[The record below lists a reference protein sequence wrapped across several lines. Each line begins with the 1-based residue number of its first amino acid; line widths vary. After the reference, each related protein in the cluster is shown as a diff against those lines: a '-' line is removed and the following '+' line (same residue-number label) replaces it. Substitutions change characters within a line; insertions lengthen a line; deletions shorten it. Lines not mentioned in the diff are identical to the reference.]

1 MLKEKT
7 DILKVVT
14 DEGIEGLM
22 VKFQKELADLI
33 NEAATYGELF
43 KKNEDNDRYNK
54 IKLFGNKLVQEEYMI
69 GFAGHFSAGKSSMIN
84 ALTGVDLLP
93 SSPIPTSANIVKVRK
108 TETDYAV
115 IHLTDG
121 KAVKYGGH
129 GFSDAV
135 KSFSKDGAAVSLV
148 EIGHKESAL
157 PEGITVMDTPG
168 VDSTDDA
175 HRLSTES
182 ALHLADLVFYTMDYN
197 HVQSE
202 LNFNFTKD
210 LIRYNSNV
218 YLIINQIDKHRESE
232 ISFEHFKQSVE
243 DSFKMWGVEP
253 KGIFYTSLFDL
264 AHPHNDFEDVKD
276 IVEGSMENWKE
287 SFIHNAHQTI
297 NALQKEHEQFLEEE
311 IFELKDSASTLI
323 AEDEWA
329 QKTELLEELID
340 TEKILALFNEKAFT
354 KTFEKEQSSLLH
366 NATITPYETR
376 VLLERYLESQSPRFK
391 VGFLFGAKK
400 TEEER
405 QKRKEEFSENINK
418 LLHTQIEIHLKA
430 LMKKSLKDANILTDE
445 QSLSIDALDMT
456 IPFTTIIKQFNAS
469 DIITGDTVLNISNQM
484 KTNITIALRQLTDTW
499 KDEMAQIVKSSANE
513 NADALLQKAD
523 LLKEKVQVINR
534 LEELTFLSS
543 NIEKEVGNP
552 SLLMVTGRENLV
564 KQWNHNEV
572 LDITEYVADE
582 GESLNQLENFDEE
595 EASIQGKEH
604 PSLTTAEEVIERAD
618 LVARIVKNAP
628 GFIETAEYLRKKS
641 KRLEGQ
647 EFTIALFGAFSAGKS
662 SFSNALIGEN
672 ILPVS
677 PNPTTATIN
686 RIRPVSKGKEDGT
699 ADVILKTAD
708 RMAEDVIRSFEA
720 LGVDVSSL
728 DEAYEKV
735 DDAINSQLVDE
746 KLQIHKAF
754 ITAFKEG
761 YPIYGG
767 ALGTVL
773 KTEREEFVKFVA
785 EENRSCFVESIDF
798 YFDCELTRKGIT
810 LVDTPGAD
818 SINARHTDVAFDYIR
833 NADAILFV
841 TYYNH
846 AFARADRE
854 FLIQLGRVKDAFELD
869 KMFFIVNAIDLAT
882 NDEEAESVKSFVGG
896 ELQKFGI
903 RNPRVHGIS
912 SLQALEAKTK
922 NHNNPNMLQ
931 FEEDFHQFLVE
942 DLKGLAVQSLEEE
955 TLKTTQRLA
964 SLISRTELNMERKS
978 ERLIEL
984 AQLEENVKK
993 KYEQSFVEVFEYSSR
1008 NELNELVHYILQRVF
1023 FRYSDFFKE
1032 AYNPSIFTT
1041 NSTSQALTA
1050 ALDETVNRIG
1060 FDLTQELKVTNLR
1073 MLNFLLKQLT
1083 NRQRAEAN
1091 TLKELDEAF
1100 APTLFEPNEA
1110 DMLSFTNPFTDPT
1123 VYSSVNRLFKN
1134 ARSFFE
1140 KGDRD
1145 ILKVRLE
1152 ELLKKDSEAYLEEER
1167 KRIEKWVI
1175 KWIEE
1180 EAEALR
1186 MHLIKECITQINS
1199 ERTLLEGTEKI
1210 DEWRR
1215 MYDNLL
1221 VKELV

>member
-1 MLKEKT
+1 MLMLKT
-7 DILKVVT
+7 DILKIAI

-22 VKFQKELADLI
+22 VKFQEELADLI

-43 KKNEDNDRYNK
+43 KKNEDTDRYNK
-54 IKLFGNKLVQEEYMI
+54 IILFGDKLVKEEYMI

-157 PEGITVMDTPG
+157 PQGITVMDTPG

-232 ISFEHFKQSVE
+232 IPFDQFKKSVE

-253 KGIFYTSLFDL
+253 NGIFYTSLLDL
-264 AHPHNDFEDVKD
+264 AHPHNDFSDVKA
-276 IVEGSMENWKE
+276 IVEGSMENWKDR
-287 SFIHNAHQTI
+287 FIHNAHQTI
-297 NALQKEHEQFLEEE
+297 SALRDEHEQFLQEE
-311 IFELKDSASTLI
+311 IDDHKDSSSAIISENEWTQK
-323 AEDEWA
+323 AE
-329 QKTELLEELID
+329 LVEELNE
-340 TEKILALFNEKAFT
+340 TEKVLALFTEEAFT

-376 VLLERYLESQSPRFK
+376 VLLESYLESQSSRFK

-405 QKRKEEFSENINK
+405 RKRKEAFTENINK
-418 LLHTQIEIHLKA
+418 LIHTQIEIHLKA
-430 LMKKSLKDANILTDE
+430 LMKRSLKEANILTDE
-445 QSLSIDALDMT
+445 RSLSIDALDMT
-456 IPFTTIIKQFNAS
+456 IPFTTIVKRFNAS
-469 DIITGDTVLNISNQM
+469 DIITGDTVLNNSNQM
-484 KTNITIALRQLTDTW
+484 KTNITIALRHLTDGW
-499 KDEMAQIVKSSANE
+499 KDEMSQLISTSANE
-513 NADALLQKAD
+513 NTDAFRQKAFSLNEKLEAIERVRELTCRLSSIIEEIDNPSKAMLAERDALIQ
-523 LLKEKVQVINR
+523 
-534 LEELTFLSS
+534 
-543 NIEKEVGNP
+543 
-552 SLLMVTGRENLV
+552 
-564 KQWNHNEV
+564 QWNQNEV
-572 LDITEYVADE
+572 LDITEYIGDE
-582 GESLNQLENFDEE
+582 ITTEPEVERLKEEPSIKEES
-595 EASIQGKEH
+595 
-604 PSLTTAEEVIERAD
+604 SLSTAEDAIKRAD
-618 LVARIVKNAP
+618 QVAEIVKDVP
-628 GFIETAEYLRKKS
+628 GFIEAAEYLRKKS
-641 KRLEGQ
+641 ERLDGQ
-647 EFTIALFGAFSAGKS
+647 EFTVALFGAFSAGKS

-686 RIRPVSKGKEDGT
+686 RIRPVSEGKEDGT
-699 ADVILKTAD
+699 ADVILKTKD

-720 LGVDVSSL
+720 LGVEVASL
-728 DEAYEKV
+728 DEAFEKV
-735 DDAINSQLVDE
+735 DDALNAQLVDE

-754 ITAFKEG
+754 ITAFKQG
-761 YPIYGG
+761 YPVYGD
-767 ALGTVL
+767 ALGTIL

-846 AFARADRE
+846 AFSRADRE

-882 NDEEAESVKSFVGG
+882 NDEEAESVKSFVGN

-912 SLQALEAKTK
+912 SLQALEAKIG
-922 NHNNPNMLQ
+922 NRSNPNMLQ
-931 FEEDFHQFLVE
+931 FEKDFHQFLVD

-955 TLKTTQRLA
+955 TIKTTQRLA
-964 SLISRTELNMERKS
+964 SLISRTESNMERKS
-978 ERLIEL
+978 ERLKEL
-984 AQLEENVKK
+984 AQLEGNVRG
-993 KYEQSFVEVFEYSSR
+993 KYEQSFVEVFEYSST

-1023 FRYSDFFKE
+1023 FRYSDFFRE
-1032 AYNPSIFTT
+1032 AYNPSIFTSK
-1041 NSTSQALTA
+1041 STTQALKA
-1050 ALDETVNRIG
+1050 ALDETVNRVG

-1091 TLKELDEAF
+1091 SLKELDETF

-1110 DMLSFTNPFTDPT
+1110 DMLSFTGPFADPT
-1123 VYSSVNRLFKN
+1123 VYNSVNRLFKN

-1145 ILKVRLE
+1145 LLKVRLE
-1152 ELLKKDSEAYLEEER
+1152 ELLKKDSEAYLGEEK
-1167 KRIEKWVI
+1167 KRIEKWI
-1175 KWIEE
+1175 IHWIEK

-1186 MHLIKECITQINS
+1186 MHLLKECLTQINS

-1210 DEWRR
+1210 DEWRE
-1215 MYDNLL
+1215 MYDNLQ